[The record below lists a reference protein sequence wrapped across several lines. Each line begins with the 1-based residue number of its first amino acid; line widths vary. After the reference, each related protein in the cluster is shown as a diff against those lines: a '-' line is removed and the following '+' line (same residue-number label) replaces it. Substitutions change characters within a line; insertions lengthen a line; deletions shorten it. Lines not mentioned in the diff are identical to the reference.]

1 MKREETITKEINKLF
16 SFANCFIMCY
26 IIYPNKR
33 AQIESS
39 AGSIGNSSKKGK
51 NTHNTF
57 LKAIIMDEST
67 LSVMKL
73 FWTFENIQENIW
85 NAIPDFQ
92 DLRELRLKPRQV
104 KAIISIYLQ
113 ECAEQV
119 PLTLQQLANKL
130 HIQKT
135 SASLLLSSLLE
146 AELICRSTDPDNR
159 RYIRLTVTDRGRA
172 FGDAILNAANQ
183 EIHAF
188 MNKFTQEEQQTFLGL
203 AAKINHQTAD

>member
-1 MKREETITKEINKLF
+1 
-16 SFANCFIMCY
+16 
-26 IIYPNKR
+26 
-33 AQIESS
+33 
-39 AGSIGNSSKKGK
+39 
-51 NTHNTF
+51 
-57 LKAIIMDEST
+57 MDEST

-203 AAKINHQTAD
+203 ATKINHQTAD